1 MIRDFWCGDKEGH
14 RKVHWMSWERMIQP
28 KRAGGIGF
36 RDMHLLNLALLA
48 KQGWR
53 LIQNPESL
61 CARVLKSKYY
71 PKGDL
76 LNTVFSTD
84 ASPVWRGIEHGLELL
99 KKGLI
104 WRVGNGKNIQIQRDQ
119 RIPRNEGLRSAN
131 FIRRSRLRWV
141 NQLILPESKEWN
153 SELIGNIFYPF
164 DAEEILKMKIPSA
177 EVDDCIAWHYE
188 KNGVFSVRSAYKL
201 AASLNCNTAAG
212 ASSSGCGVGNR
223 SIWDV
228 IWKLNAPER
237 IKIFGWRIATGTLAT
252 KKNKCRRTIVHDS
265 VCDICGH
272 GEEDEYHAV
281 IACTKSRALRFA
293 MRKEW
298 ELPDEK
304 EFWYTGTDW
313 LQILLDKHGSEVR
326 TKILLLLWRAWFLR
340 DDCVHHEGKESV
352 SRSAMF
358 LVGYE
363 EEIRNLPRTGDG
375 ASGKQKWSL
384 TESGATKPQ
393 ERVGSEEID
402 RWEKPAAGVVKLNTD
417 ASYLLDTGQCWAGAV
432 ARDHCGRV
440 LFSSSKSVKTCS
452 SVEEAEGHAILSGLV
467 TLSAMY
473 RGHLI
478 IETDCATI
486 ARELKK
492 ATLSRSVCFSVVCD
506 IKDTARLFS
515 SVNINAVQRS
525 KNKLAHEL
533 AARGRRGDS
542 MIIANVPE
550 GLSSLML
557 SECTH

>member
-1 MIRDFWCGDKEGH
+1 
-14 RKVHWMSWERMIQP
+14 
-28 KRAGGIGF
+28 
-36 RDMHLLNLALLA
+36 
-48 KQGWR
+48 
-53 LIQNPESL
+53 
-61 CARVLKSKYY
+61 
-71 PKGDL
+71 
-76 LNTVFSTD
+76 
-84 ASPVWRGIEHGLELL
+84 
-99 KKGLI
+99 
-104 WRVGNGKNIQIQRDQ
+104 
-119 RIPRNEGLRSAN
+119 
-131 FIRRSRLRWV
+131 
-141 NQLILPESKEWN
+141 
-153 SELIGNIFYPF
+153 
-164 DAEEILKMKIPSA
+164 
-177 EVDDCIAWHYE
+177 
-188 KNGVFSVRSAYKL
+188 
-201 AASLNCNTAAG
+201 
-212 ASSSGCGVGNR
+212 
-223 SIWDV
+223 
-228 IWKLNAPER
+228 
-237 IKIFGWRIATGTLAT
+237 
-252 KKNKCRRTIVHDS
+252 
-265 VCDICGH
+265 
-272 GEEDEYHAV
+272 
-281 IACTKSRALRFA
+281 

-326 TKILLLLWRAWFLR
+326 TKILLLLWRAWFLW

-375 ASGKQKWSL
+375 TSRKQKWSL

-393 ERVGSEEID
+393 EHATSEEMD

-417 ASYLLDTGQCWAGAV
+417 AAYLLDTGQCWAGAV

-440 LFSSSKSVKTCS
+440 LFSSSKSVNSCS
-452 SVEEAEGHAILSGLV
+452 SVEQAEGHVILSGLA

-492 ATLSRSVCFSVVCD
+492 ATLNRSACYSVVCD
-506 IKDTARLFS
+506 IKDAARLFS
-515 SVNINAVQRS
+515 SVNISAVQRS

-533 AARGRRGDS
+533 AARGRREGDS

-557 SECTH
+557 SECTK